1 MTTSTARKM
10 TWKEKAWRSLDELV
24 ASDAFR
30 HRSVLMTGATGFL
43 GGHFLYWWHRAGGRV
58 VALVRAPDACSA
70 RQRLMLRQRASAAAY
85 AHVAASELGA
95 ITAVTGDVRLPLF
108 GLNAEHLRALAS
120 ANIETVWHFAA
131 SLRFEKAHSSELMAD
146 NVGGTRNAMATA
158 RAIGARRFVYISTA
172 YSCGAAEGSVGEEL
186 HSLAGPFNNAYEE
199 SKCQAEHVVMAES
212 SSLGLQS
219 IIVRPSIV
227 VGPSTTWR
235 TGGSE
240 SGFYGLLARLRRLNN
255 LPPEMTLQPIRVDG
269 RPTAQMNVV
278 PVDAVIRD
286 CLNLETADFPVNPI
300 IHSTSVGGPTICE
313 AADVASE
320 ILGLPPL
327 RIGMPDGKP
336 SQTERWLGNQLRF
349 YRPYVHFTG
358 QFARSLPNPPSL
370 EVHDLRSLVTHFA
383 RSNVPLREQRIASA
397 SPAPA
402 AVLDAVP
409 DTDARDSGLRDRCE
423 LPS

>member
-1 MTTSTARKM
+1 
-10 TWKEKAWRSLDELV
+10 
-24 ASDAFR
+24 
-30 HRSVLMTGATGFL
+30 
-43 GGHFLYWWHRAGGRV
+43 
-58 VALVRAPDACSA
+58 
-70 RQRLMLRQRASAAAY
+70 
-85 AHVAASELGA
+85 
-95 ITAVTGDVRLPLF
+95 
-108 GLNAEHLRALAS
+108 
-120 ANIETVWHFAA
+120 
-131 SLRFEKAHSSELMAD
+131 
-146 NVGGTRNAMATA
+146 
-158 RAIGARRFVYISTA
+158 
-172 YSCGAAEGSVGEEL
+172 
-186 HSLAGPFNNAYEE
+186 
-199 SKCQAEHVVMAES
+199 
-212 SSLGLQS
+212 
-219 IIVRPSIV
+219 
-227 VGPSTTWR
+227 
-235 TGGSE
+235 
-240 SGFYGLLARLRRLNN
+240 
-255 LPPEMTLQPIRVDG
+255 
-269 RPTAQMNVV
+269 MNVV

-370 EVHDLRSLVTHFA
+370 EVHDLRSLVTNFA